1 MQFKRI
7 RKSGRDHHQPGNHV
21 LKPWRSDDGKRGGL
35 AAVAYGQKKTWQTR
49 NVVRVIVRD
58 QQRIKMAYLA
68 SCRPQGYL
76 RAFAA
81 VDQQR
86 FSLVF
91 KPAAGQP
98 PARQWDHA
106 AGARQANVN
115 HPVQLAF
122 FISKIFLN
130 NFVFAIL
137 QNSAMHANI
146 LYKLVCT
153 GGGIM
158 VK

>member
-1 MQFKRI
+1 
-7 RKSGRDHHQPGNHV
+7 

-49 NVVRVIVRD
+49 NVIRVIVRD

-86 FSLVF
+86 FSLAF

-122 FISKIFLN
+122 FISKIFSTILCLRYSK
-130 NFVFAIL
+130 IL
-137 QNSAMHANI
+137 QCMQISFISLFAQA
-146 LYKLVCT
+146 V
-153 GGGIM
+153 
-158 VK
+158 VSW